1 MLSFNSSNIASKT
14 RTIGRRMF
22 LINCFKAVVLFGIV
36 GRLTALQLT
45 ESRKYKSLADKNR
58 FRETKIAPPRG
69 VIQDYFGNEIA
80 SNQKIYQLHVVPEDT
95 PDIDKLFVRLKSLI
109 NLTDQKIFVLKKR
122 IARQKIWEATIISD
136 NLTWSEFSRLNLFL
150 HELQGAQPVVSIARF
165 YKDNSSAHA
174 IGYVSE
180 ISARDLKKRKYL
192 RNLNIAG
199 VAVGKTGLES
209 ALDKEMMGTPG
220 YLRYEVNAYGKR
232 IKQVSTNDGLK
243 GTTYRTTLDLEI
255 QKTAA
260 QALENVSGA
269 VCVMDIYNGDV
280 VSMVSSPNFNPNS
293 FVHGVKEEEWKKIQ
307 SNIDKPMIN
316 KAISGLYPPGST
328 IKTLTALSALENDIV
343 SPNLSIKCEGYI
355 DFYGE
360 KFHCWKKEGHGVLNL
375 KGALKRSCDVYFY
388 EVARKLGVDR
398 LAETAKKFGLG
409 QKVLA
414 NFSEE
419 KAGVVPNT
427 KWKLNQIGKNWYL
440 GETLHAG
447 IGQGYF
453 LSTPLQLCLMTA
465 QLANGGFKIKPRIVV
480 DKNDIAN
487 NLQKYLDFRKEN
499 PNDLSSVDSRV
510 FNFNLQPLFRNQENI
525 NFIKDAM
532 FAATNE
538 VGGTSYRSRHTNK
551 KFMFAGKTGSSQIKR
566 FTEAQRK
573 AEVKQKDIT
582 YKERD
587 HAWFVAFAPVKNP
600 KYAISVLVEHG
611 GSGSSAAAPV
621 AKKVIKK
628 VIERHEIRDTMNVA
642 KLGKNI

>member
-243 GTTYRTTLDLEI
+243 GKTYRTTLDLEI

-398 LAETAKKFGLG
+398 LAKTAKKFGLG

-499 PNDLSSVDSRV
+499 PNDLSSVDSQV

>member
-22 LINCFKAVVLFGIV
+22 LVNCFKAVVLIGII
-36 GRLTALQLT
+36 GRLTALQVT

-69 VIQDYFGNEIA
+69 IIQDYFGKELA
-80 SNQKIYQLHVVPEDT
+80 SNQTIYQLHVVPEDT
-95 PDIDKLFVRLKSLI
+95 PNIDELFFRLKSLI
-109 NLTDQKIFVLKKR
+109 NLSDQKIFLLKKK
-122 IARQKIWEATIISD
+122 IAKQKIWESAIISD
-136 NLTWSEFSRLNLFL
+136 NLTWSEFSKLNLFL

-165 YKDNSSAHA
+165 YKDDTSAHA
-174 IGYVSE
+174 VGYVSE
-180 ISARDLKKRKYL
+180 ISAKDLRNKKYL
-192 RNLNIAG
+192 ANLNIAG
-199 VAVGKTGLES
+199 VAIGKIGLES
-209 ALDKEMMGTPG
+209 ALDEKMLGTPG

-232 IKQVSTNDGLK
+232 IKQVSTKDGMK
-243 GTTYRTTLDLEI
+243 GETYRTTLDLEI
-255 QKTAA
+255 QKTAS
-260 QALENVSGA
+260 QALKSVSGA
-269 VCVMDIYNGDV
+269 VCVMDIYNGDI

-293 FVHGVKEEEWKKIQ
+293 FVHGVKTEEWNEIQ
-307 SNIDKPMIN
+307 QNIDKPMIN

-328 IKTLTALSALENDIV
+328 IKILTALSALENDIFN
-343 SPNLSIKCEGYI
+343 PKLTIKCNGYI

-360 KFHCWKKEGHGVLNL
+360 KFHCWKKDGHGRLNL
-375 KGALKRSCDVYFY
+375 KGAIKRSCDIYFY

-398 LAETAKKFGLG
+398 LAKTAEKFGLG
-409 QKVLA
+409 QKVLT
-414 NFSEE
+414 NFKEE

-465 QLANGGFKIKPRIVV
+465 QIANGGFKINPRIVV
-480 DKNDIAN
+480 DKNDNVN
-487 NLQKYLDFRKEN
+487 NLR
-499 PNDLSSVDSRV
+499 
-510 FNFNLQPLFRNQENI
+510 PLFRNQENI
-525 NFIKDAM
+525 NFVKDAM
-532 FAATNE
+532 FAASNE
-538 VGGTSYRSRHTNK
+538 PGGTSYGSRHRDK

-573 AEVKQKDIT
+573 AEVKQTDIT

-587 HAWFVAFAPVKNP
+587 HAWFVAFAPVKDP

-621 AKKVIKK
+621 AKKVIKR
-628 VIERHEIRDTMNVA
+628 VIERHEARNVTNYN
-642 KLGKNI
+642 KLGENI

>member
-398 LAETAKKFGLG
+398 LAKTAKKFGLG

-414 NFSEE
+414 NFNEE

-499 PNDLSSVDSRV
+499 PNDLSSVDLQV

-573 AEVKQKDIT
+573 AEVKQNDIT

>member
-398 LAETAKKFGLG
+398 LAKTAKKFGLG

-414 NFSEE
+414 NFNEE

-499 PNDLSSVDSRV
+499 PNDLSSVNLQV

-525 NFIKDAM
+525 NFIKNAM

-573 AEVKQKDIT
+573 AEVKQNDIT

-628 VIERHEIRDTMNVA
+628 VIERHEARNLVNNK